1 MSTHS
6 ARIVWEGADR
16 PATDYSRDHRI
27 EWGTGS
33 HSSASAAPAYG
44 GNPALPNPEELLV
57 GAISSC
63 HMLTFLAVC
72 ARKGL
77 HVARYVDD
85 ASGELARGASGRTM
99 ITRVTLRPHVDFEGE
114 APDAE
119 RLAELHAQA
128 HRGCFI
134 ANSVACEI
142 VTEPAV
148 DLERVS
154 PSR

>member
-1 MSTHS
+1 MSTHT
-6 ARIVWEGADR
+6 ARIVWKGPQREGAD
-16 PATDYSRDHRI
+16 YGRDHEI
-27 EWGTGS
+27 EWGT
-33 HSSASAAPAYG
+33 SSRIAASAAPAYG

-77 HVARYVDD
+77 RVARYVDD

-99 ITRVTLRPHVDFEGE
+99 ITRVTLRPHVDFDGE
-114 APDAE
+114 APSPE
-119 RLAELHAQA
+119 RLAELHAHA

-142 VTEPAV
+142 VTEPV
-148 DLERVS
+148 
-154 PSR
+154 